1 MYPKPCL
8 LIMACIFMYHD
19 LYLCFAIIFDKSM
32 HITSS
37 GVSPTEHLTQY
48 CTACNCVATYPQ
60 WESTKLP
67 RNRICGCWNWH
78 SKYSFTEF
86 QLGKSV
92 CSIFL
97 DARKAFDS
105 VPHTILVNKLW
116 SHGLNV
122 YLLRWI
128 CDYFVVEI
136 SVLFSMVD
144 LNLFLQE
151 YLRRQY

>member
-1 MYPKPCL
+1 MGIYQAPPEPHPWL
-8 LIMACIFMYHD
+8 LNLELQVLIY
-19 LYLCFAIIFDKSM
+19 
-32 HITSS
+32 
-37 GVSPTEHLTQY
+37 
-48 CTACNCVATYPQ
+48 
-60 WESTKLP
+60 
-67 RNRICGCWNWH
+67 RI
-78 SKYSFTEF
+78 

-128 CDYFVVEI
+128 CDYLVEEI
-136 SVLFSMVD
+136 SVLFSMVLLPD

-151 YLRRQY
+151 YLRGQY